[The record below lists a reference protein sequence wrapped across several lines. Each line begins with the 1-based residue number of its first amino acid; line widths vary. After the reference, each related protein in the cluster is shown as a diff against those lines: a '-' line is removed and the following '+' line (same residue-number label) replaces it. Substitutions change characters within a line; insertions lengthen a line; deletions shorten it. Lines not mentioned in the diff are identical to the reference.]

1 MKFLRILSA
10 AALVALIGT
19 MGCELSSPSS
29 TDSADP
35 ALAGDVRSMV
45 LANGSE
51 ASTVELIAAK
61 SVDVGDVTFDDVD
74 LDNDGTDDALL
85 VTYVTA
91 DGWKLYST
99 SLWVGPSLSDMPD
112 TRKGDPKPRKFPY
125 RERRINETTWT
136 ITIPFEAIGYQ
147 CGDSN
152 VWYVAANAVVRKI
165 SGHRKHRTESAWSG
179 DTRFRDKRGH
189 WATYTTIVIDCDGP
203 SEPPPPP
210 PATPHP
216 SYGYSPDAVCLTD
229 LGFGMPGWTTFI
241 IDPGTYLQVLYAD
254 PTGCAPS
261 SLTEVGTVSVV
272 YDGST
277 ATVTFTMTGPYTLDL
292 AAVYIGA
299 SEAPPSSDPNLFPHT
314 QTLSGATTYTF
325 TVTGVDPFSSFVAQA
340 LVSGF

>member
-1 MKFLRILSA
+1 MKLLKPFSA
-10 AALVALIGT
+10 MIVVSLIAF
-19 MGCELSSPSS
+19 MGCEKESPM
-29 TDSADP
+29 SADLSAP
-35 ALAGDVRSMV
+35 KLADDVMAKVS
-45 LANGSE
+45 ANGTE
-51 ASTVELIAAK
+51 YSTVELIAAK
-61 SVDVGDVTFDDVD
+61 SVDVGDVSFDDID
-74 LDNDGTDDALL
+74 TDNDGTDDALQ
-85 VTYVTA
+85 VTIESA
-91 DGWKLYST
+91 DGWKLVST
-99 SLWVGPSLSDMPD
+99 NLWVGSSLSDMPD
-112 TRKGDPKPRKFPY
+112 TRKGDPKPRRFPY
-125 RERRINETTWT
+125 HSRRICDSIWT
-136 ITIPFEAIGYQ
+136 VTIPFEAIGYE
-147 CGDSN
+147 CGDTTT
-152 VWYVAANAVVRKI
+152 WYVAANAVVRKV

-216 SYGYSPDAVCLTD
+216 SFGYSPDAVCLTD

-254 PTGCAPS
+254 PTGCDPS
-261 SLTEVGTVSVV
+261 SLTAVGTVSVV